1 MISESRHDSQVEL
14 RVCRLVG
21 AAAAASADM
30 GRPLMVHH
38 PGAPAA
44 SFSSAAEAA
53 RFVSS
58 ASRLA
63 AAAGAAGAS
72 AAAAAAA
79 AGHRPSVTISDPL
92 GDTLMLNPHS
102 ANSTQGGTRIQVGQP
117 SILRHFPYFP
127 HRRYRQYFP
136 NRLPTPTNHVFEY
149 ARKGFPAFRKGPRK
163 K

>member
-102 ANSTQGGTRIQVGQP
+102 ANAAGGPIAQAGTRIQVG
-117 SILRHFPYFP
+117 
-127 HRRYRQYFP
+127 
-136 NRLPTPTNHVFEY
+136 
-149 ARKGFPAFRKGPRK
+149 PAFTTFFLSHLTPRDYS
-163 K
+163 